1 MKKNALV
8 FGLLSGLII
17 TAFMV
22 YSTASCYL
30 NANYRDTEVIGYA
43 GMLVAASFIFVG
55 VKNYRD
61 KHNGGIISFGK
72 AFKTGLF
79 ITFIAATLYV
89 LVWLVEYYF
98 FFPDWLDK
106 FCTHMIKEAK
116 AAGVSQQELN
126 TTYERMN
133 FYREAYKNPL
143 FVVLLTYAEPL
154 MVGLPASLICALILK
169 RKRPKQGSL
178 APAMAS

>member
-22 YSTASCYL
+22 YSSATCYL
-30 NANYRDTEVIGYA
+30 NANYKDAEVIGYA

-72 AFKTGLF
+72 ALKAGLF
-79 ITFIAATLYV
+79 ITLIASTLYV

-106 FCTHMIKEAK
+106 YCTHMIKEAK
-116 AAGVSQQELN
+116 ASGASQQELSK
-126 TTYERMN
+126 TLSQMN
-133 FYREAYKNPL
+133 FFREAYKNPL
-143 FVVLLTYAEPL
+143 FVVLLTYVEPL
-154 MVGLPASLICALILK
+154 TVGLPASLICALILK
-169 RKRPKQGSL
+169 RKRPKQGSM
-178 APAMAS
+178 APAIAS